1 MGRLTMK
8 YGWITIVCITLLAP
22 LFERAE
28 AKPKLQPLVRNQ
40 NCPTGYHVSG
50 QYCVPSDTARFSLPG
65 EWVHALAGIMLA
77 ITTVLPL
84 MTEAL

>member
-1 MGRLTMK
+1 MK
-8 YGWITIVCITLLAP
+8 IFLKLILSITILGSAFELAATTP
-22 LFERAE
+22 T
-28 AKPKLQPLVRNQ
+28 PQPLVRNQ